1 MDEGEEHIKP
11 TQTTLDVNAKKNSVF
26 TDKDNDEIEDVS
38 PIPDELKEEEGH
50 DDVDKHGDEMK
61 PVGGFGKMSKFL
73 ETDDDKGDEYDE
85 EFEEN
90 GHKFK
95 KHVHK
100 GDGFKSVSISSD
112 GPMNIGELMGGLPG
126 LLGQA
131 TMGRP
136 GGMMM

>member
-1 MDEGEEHIKP
+1 M
-11 TQTTLDVNAKKNSVF
+11 F

-38 PIPDELKEEEGH
+38 PIPDELKEEGH
-50 DDVDKHGDEMK
+50 DDVDKHGDEIK
-61 PVGGFGKMSKFL
+61 PVGGFGKMGKFL

-90 GHKFK
+90 GHHFK
-95 KHVHK
+95 KHVVK

-136 GGMMM
+136 MGMV